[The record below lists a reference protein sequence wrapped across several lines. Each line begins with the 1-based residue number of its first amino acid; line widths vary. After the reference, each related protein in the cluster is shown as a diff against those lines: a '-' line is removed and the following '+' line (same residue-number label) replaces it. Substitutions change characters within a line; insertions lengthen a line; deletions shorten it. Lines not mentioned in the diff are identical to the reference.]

1 MPWLLTLCAEAEAAS
16 QAVAQVQGCVLLT
29 YDHGLTAWTVD
40 DILHF
45 IKGPLKKIAACAID
59 IILFSMEIVHS
70 IQKYLKIPQQAA
82 QTCFLYFSGKY
93 HSKQHRWLFCT
104 SEKYHSKQHRWLF
117 CTSLENTTRQYW
129 HLCRDLWKP
138 PQQAEQTSSTMY
150 LCEKI
155 PQQEEWCIDI
165 VYVPLQKNTTTG
177 SIVYRHR
184 HCSLCTSV
192 KKITTAGSE
201 NSRQHRHRPLCTS
214 MKQIPQQAA

>member
-1 MPWLLTLCAEAEAAS
+1 MCAHECVHVSVSVCVCIYVLRIVSMDKILCFIKIKNIFLFYYVHLMPWLLTLCAEAEAAS

-93 HSKQHRWLFCT
+93 HSKQHR
-104 SEKYHSKQHRWLF
+104 
-117 CTSLENTTRQYW
+117 
-129 HLCRDLWKP
+129 
-138 PQQAEQTSSTMY
+138 
-150 LCEKI
+150 
-155 PQQEEWCIDI
+155 
-165 VYVPLQKNTTTG
+165 
-177 SIVYRHR
+177 
-184 HCSLCTSV
+184 
-192 KKITTAGSE
+192 
-201 NSRQHRHRPLCTS
+201 
-214 MKQIPQQAA
+214 